1 MPRIKLANKTARAT
15 ERRRL
20 RNSVTKN
27 RMKTAI
33 VKVGKL
39 IIAGDMELAGKEMV
53 TAISDIDKAVSAGVI
68 HRNKGARLKSQL
80 TRQLNQAMSKGKGD

>member
-39 IIAGDMELAGKEMV
+39 IVAGNMELAGKEMV

-80 TRQLNQAMSKGKGD
+80 TRQLNQAMSKGKGG

>member
-33 VKVGKL
+33 VKAGKL
-39 IIAGDMELAGKEMV
+39 VVAGNMELAGKETV
-53 TAISDIDKAVSAGVI
+53 KAISDIDKAVSAGVI

-80 TRQLNQAMSKGKGD
+80 TRELNQAMSKEKGG

>member
-80 TRQLNQAMSKGKGD
+80 TRQLNQAMSKEKGD

>member
-33 VKVGKL
+33 VKAGKL
-39 IIAGDMELAGKEMV
+39 VVAGNMELAGKE
-53 TAISDIDKAVSAGVI
+53 TAKAISDIDKAVSAGVI

-80 TRQLNQAMSKGKGD
+80 TRQLHQAMSKEKGG

>member
-1 MPRIKLANKTARAT
+1 MPQIKLANKTARAT

-20 RNSVTKN
+20 RNSVTKS

-33 VKVGKL
+33 VKAEKL
-39 IIAGDMELAGKEMV
+39 IVAGNMELAGKETV
-53 TAISDIDKAVSAGVI
+53 KAISDIDKAVSAGVI

-80 TRQLNQAMSKGKGD
+80 TRELNQAMSKGKGD

>member
-1 MPRIKLANKTARAT
+1 MPHIKLADKTARAT

-20 RNSVTKN
+20 RNSVTKS

-33 VKVGKL
+33 VKTGKL
-39 IIAGDMELAGKEMV
+39 IVAGNMELAGKETV
-53 TAISDIDKAVSAGVI
+53 KAIRDIDKAVSKGVI

-80 TRQLNQAMSKGKGD
+80 TRELNQAISKGKGG

>member
-39 IIAGDMELAGKEMV
+39 IVAGNMELAGKEMV

>member
-27 RMKTAI
+27 RMRTAI

-39 IIAGDMELAGKEMV
+39 IVAGNMELAGKEMV
-53 TAISDIDKAVSAGVI
+53 KAISDIDKAVSAGVI

>member
-33 VKVGKL
+33 VKAGKL
-39 IIAGDMELAGKEMV
+39 IVAGDMELAGKEMV
-53 TAISDIDKAVSAGVI
+53 KAISDIDKAVSAGVI
-68 HRNKGARLKSQL
+68 HRNGERRLAFWLVKL
-80 TRQLNQAMSKGKGD
+80 FPESKNRS

>member
-1 MPRIKLANKTARAT
+1 MPRIKLADKTARAT

-20 RNSVTKN
+20 RNSVTKS

-33 VKVGKL
+33 VKAGKL
-39 IIAGDMELAGKEMV
+39 IVAGNMELTGKETV
-53 TAISDIDKAVSAGVI
+53 KAISDIDKAVSKGII

-80 TRQLNQAMSKGKGD
+80 TRELNQAMSKGKGG

>member
-1 MPRIKLANKTARAT
+1 MPRIKLADKMARAT

-20 RNSVTKN
+20 RNSVTKS

-33 VKVGKL
+33 VKAGKL
-39 IIAGDMELAGKEMV
+39 IVAGNMELAGKETV
-53 TAISDIDKAVSAGVI
+53 KAISDIDKAVSKGVI

-80 TRQLNQAMSKGKGD
+80 TRELNQAMSKGKGG